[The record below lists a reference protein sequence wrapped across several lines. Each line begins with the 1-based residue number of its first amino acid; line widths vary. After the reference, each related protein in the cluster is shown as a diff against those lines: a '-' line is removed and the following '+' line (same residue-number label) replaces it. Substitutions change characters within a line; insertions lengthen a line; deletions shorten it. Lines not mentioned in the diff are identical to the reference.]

1 MSLDL
6 KNKLIKTS
14 LIFIVYLFYVQ
25 IISMFF
31 GDGLFVMFISDVLFL
46 TGIVYVYR
54 QNLKEDFYK
63 LCEQKLWKQILFAFL
78 FAIGLFVVYMLAGVV
93 LTQIFPEMGV
103 EDGNTTAIYSI
114 YSIAAVY
121 TIFKTLIFATIAEE
135 LIFKESIRDVISSDI
150 LYIIVSSFI
159 YSFMNIMY
167 DNLSLM
173 TTWLYLIPYLI
184 FGLLLNII
192 YVKKNSNICFVIF
205 IKFFYNLIPLT
216 ILLIGLGG

>member
-25 IISMFF
+25 IISMIF
-31 GDGLFVMFISDVLFL
+31 GNGLFIMFVSDLLFL
-46 TGIVYVYR
+46 IGIVYVYH
-54 QNLKEDFYK
+54 QNLKDDFYK
-63 LCEQKLWKQILFAFL
+63 LCEQKLWKQILYAFL
-78 FAIGLFVVYMLAGVV
+78 LAIGLFVVYMLAGVV
-93 LTQIFPEMGV
+93 LTSIFPEMGV

-135 LIFKESIRDVISSDI
+135 LIFKESIRDLISSDA

-159 YSFMNIMY
+159 YAFMNIMY
-167 DNLSLM
+167 DNLSSM
-173 TTWLYLIPYLI
+173 STWLYLIPYLI
-184 FGLLLNII
+184 FGILSNII
-192 YVKKNSNICFVIF
+192 YVKKDSNICFVVF

-216 ILLIGLGG
+216 VLLIGLGG